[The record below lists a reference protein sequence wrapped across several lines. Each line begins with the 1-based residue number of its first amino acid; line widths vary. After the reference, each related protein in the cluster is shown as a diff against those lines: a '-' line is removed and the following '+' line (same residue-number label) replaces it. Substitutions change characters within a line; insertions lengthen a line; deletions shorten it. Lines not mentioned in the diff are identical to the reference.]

1 MSDSN
6 GANAESERSTFVSKL
21 ELGRQRFL
29 AHAIEHSLAI
39 GRRSPRDFVRH
50 FTSETIMQGLAD
62 KPEVRADIL
71 AYTTGLKKRIAVK
84 KSWESAAEDLQIAL
98 DEGETTAA
106 AIVEVFQ
113 PDDRVRYL
121 DAKKIWTF
129 LTDGEFWKV
138 STSKKAE
145 YAAAKQHV
153 AFMLTR
159 ALEDRLITHRDVVE
173 GISVSEIAMRLP
185 KEELGK
191 IIDGALKAGQGNAP
205 FTEVELLSAMPPEV
219 LVEYVPLPHIFLSAI
234 MPKIAMVHGYVEP
247 AAKEAASAEPPTLS
261 PEASAEP
268 ESETA
273 SAAAVTPASLSPSSL
288 SPSSQGERSD
298 WVDMED
304 EDVADEEISDDD
316 FASA

>member
-6 GANAESERSTFVSKL
+6 GATSESERPTFASKL

-50 FTSETIMQGLAD
+50 FTPKTIMQGLAD
-62 KPEVRADIL
+62 KPEIRADIL
-71 AYTTGLKKRIAVK
+71 AYTTGLKKRIAIK
-84 KSWESAAEDLQIAL
+84 KAWESAAEDLQIAL

-113 PDDRVRYL
+113 PDERVRYL

-129 LTDGEFWKV
+129 LTDGEFWKA
-138 STSKKAE
+138 STSKKQE

-191 IIDGALKAGQGNAP
+191 IIGGALKAGQSNAP

-219 LVEYVPLPHIFLSAI
+219 LVEYVPLPHIFVSAI
-234 MPKIAMVHGYVEP
+234 VPKIAEVHGYVEP
-247 AAKEAASAEPPTLS
+247 ARKGASSLEPATLSPTASAEPAGES
-261 PEASAEP
+261 ASAE
-268 ESETA
+268 
-273 SAAAVTPASLSPSSL
+273 AAAPSSL
-288 SPSSQGERSD
+288 APVSQGERPD
-298 WVDMED
+298 WVDMDD
-304 EDVADEEISDDD
+304 EEVADDEISDDD